1 MKQTALILSASLS
14 LALSAF
20 GENTNQPMNLDLV
33 AAQKIA
39 LQKHPEIAA
48 ADYHSM
54 AAQEIVKE
62 TRAGFFPTVNLFGT
76 AAGVNEPGA
85 RILAGG
91 INNPSVYD
99 RAAVG
104 VAASQLITDFGQ
116 TANLTASSKFHAQ
129 AEQQNANATRE
140 QILLEVSAGYFNVLK
155 AQSVLRVAEQ
165 TLDTRKV
172 LFNYVS
178 LQASNKL
185 KSELDVAFARV
196 ALSEGELLLQ
206 RARNDANGAMISFSS
221 TLGYHESQT
230 FVLSEPAEFTESAVT
245 NVEKLVQTSL
255 QKRPE
260 LVSLRD
266 RYQSTLRLAKSQ
278 GDARL
283 PVISAVGVAGEAPV
297 RDDHL
302 SENYAAGA
310 LQLNLPL
317 FEGGRLVARE
327 KESEYQAMADNELLR
342 AAEDNVVRDVHLAV
356 LNLNDSLEEYQS
368 TEELARNAAET
379 YQLAEAR
386 YNIGSTSMVELSQAQ
401 LALTS
406 AQIAASRARYNVL
419 IERANLSYQ
428 IGELNSSSA
437 AFLNGF

>member
-1 MKQTALILSASLS
+1 MKQTALILCASLC
-14 LALSAF
+14 LAIAAL
-20 GENTNQPMNLDLV
+20 GQNTNQATSLDL
-33 AAQKIA
+33 AGAQKIA
-39 LQKHPEIAA
+39 LEKHPEIAA
-48 ADYHSM
+48 ANYRSM
-54 AAQEIVKE
+54 AAEEIVKQ
-62 TRAGFFPTVNLFGT
+62 TRAGFFPTVNVFGT

-116 TANLTASSKFHAQ
+116 TANLTASSRLRAQ
-129 AEQQNANATRE
+129 AEKQNANATRE
-140 QILLEVSAGYFNVLK
+140 QILLEVAAGYLNVLK
-155 AQSVLRVAEQ
+155 AQSVLRVAQQ
-165 TLDTRKV
+165 TLDTRQV

-221 TLGYHESQT
+221 TLGYQGAQT
-230 FVLSEPAEFTESAVT
+230 FALAEPPEFADTTVT
-245 NVEKLVQTSL
+245 NVEQLVQTAL
-255 QKRPE
+255 DKRPE
-260 LVSLRD
+260 LASLRD
-266 RYQSTLRLAKSQ
+266 RYQAETRFAKSQ

-283 PVISAVGVAGEAPV
+283 PVISAVGVAGDAPV
-297 RDDHL
+297 RDSHL

-327 KESEYQAMADNELLR
+327 RESEYQAQADNELLR
-342 AAEDNVVRDVHLAV
+342 AAEDNIVRDVHLAV

-386 YNIGSTSMVELSQAQ
+386 YNIGSSSMVELSQAQ

-406 AQIAASRARYNVL
+406 AQIEATRARYDAM
-419 IERANLSYQ
+419 IQRANLDYQ
-428 IGELNSSSA
+428 TGQMK
-437 AFLNGF
+437 

>member
-1 MKQTALILSASLS
+1 MKRTALILSTSLCFAIS
-14 LALSAF
+14 AL
-20 GENTNQPMNLDLV
+20 GENTNQTINLDLV
-33 AAQKIA
+33 GAQRIA

-48 ADYHSM
+48 ADYRSM
-54 AAQEIVKE
+54 AAQEIVKQ
-62 TRAGFFPTVNLFGT
+62 TRASFFPTINAFGT

-104 VAASQLITDFGQ
+104 VTASQLITDFGQ
-116 TANLTASSKFHAQ
+116 TANLTASSKFSAQ
-129 AEQQNANATRE
+129 AEKQNANATRE
-140 QILLEVSAGYFNVLK
+140 QILLEATAGYFNVLK
-155 AQSVLRVAEQ
+155 AQSVLQVAQQ
-165 TLDTRKV
+165 TLDTRKL

-206 RARNDANGAMISFSS
+206 KARNDANGAMISFSS
-221 TLGYHESQT
+221 TLGCHEPQT
-230 FVLSEPAEFTESAVT
+230 FALSEPAEFTDTAVT
-245 NVEKLVQTSL
+245 NMEQLVQTAL
-255 QKRPE
+255 DKRPE

-266 RYQSTLRLAKSQ
+266 RYQAALRFAKSQ

-283 PVISAVGVAGEAPV
+283 PVISAVGVAGDAPV
-297 RDDHL
+297 RDNHL

-317 FEGGRLVARE
+317 FEGGRLLARE
-327 KESEYQAMADNELLR
+327 RESEYRAQANNELLR
-342 AAEDNVVRDVHLAV
+342 AAEDNIVRDVHLAV

-386 YNIGSTSMVELSQAQ
+386 YNIGSTSIVELSQAQ
-401 LALTS
+401 LILTS
-406 AQIAASRARYNVL
+406 AQIAATRARYDVL
-419 IERANLSYQ
+419 IQRANLNYQ
-428 IGELNSSSA
+428 LGALNP
-437 AFLNGF
+437 